1 MSSVG
6 QVLGGIVGGVAGFFL
21 GGPTGA
27 IYGAQIGMMAGGYL
41 DPPKGPTVNG
51 PRLSDLSVQT
61 ATYGAVI
68 PRVYGAVTVNGNV
81 FWLENN
87 TIKETVTK
95 KKTGGKGGRAKTT
108 TRTYS
113 YSATFAVGLC
123 KGPIVGVRRIWVGPD
138 LIYDAGS
145 SDPATITAS
154 NQAASGFAIYTG
166 TDTQSPDA
174 RIQATLG
181 VANTPAWRGRAYIV
195 FYDLQ
200 LARYGNSLM
209 GAQVRVEIVASGDT
223 TAYTTA
229 DGHFANSRSW
239 SYQSKLSYGN
249 GVFCTL
255 AGGVALCA
263 TSSDGLTWTE
273 YALPMSANWSGC
285 AFGTG
290 VFVAMDGLANTQC
303 CTSPD
308 GVTWTLRSL
317 GGSYS
322 VRSVAWN
329 GSHFIAT
336 TYWQDFLKS
345 SDGIT
350 WTNIPHPST
359 NSFVDIAWNGSVW
372 CALCS
377 VLGTCV
383 ISASGELWTS
393 YSMPSTGYGL
403 IAALNGNFCA
413 LKNSTPT
420 IALSTEVS

>member
-1 MSSVG
+1 
-6 QVLGGIVGGVAGFFL
+6 
-21 GGPTGA
+21 
-27 IYGAQIGMMAGGYL
+27 MMAGGYL

-81 FWLENN
+81 FWWKTTRSRKRYQEN
-87 TIKETVTK
+87 
-95 KKTGGKGGRAKTT
+95 GGKGGRAKTT

-209 GAQVRVEIVASGDT
+209 G
-223 TAYTTA
+223 
-229 DGHFANSRSW
+229 H
-239 SYQSKLSYGN
+239 K
-249 GVFCTL
+249 
-255 AGGVALCA
+255 CA
-263 TSSDGLTWTE
+263 
-273 YALPMSANWSGC
+273 ARC
-285 AFGTG
+285 
-290 VFVAMDGLANTQC
+290 
-303 CTSPD
+303 
-308 GVTWTLRSL
+308 
-317 GGSYS
+317 
-322 VRSVAWN
+322 
-329 GSHFIAT
+329 
-336 TYWQDFLKS
+336 
-345 SDGIT
+345 
-350 WTNIPHPST
+350 
-359 NSFVDIAWNGSVW
+359 
-372 CALCS
+372 
-377 VLGTCV
+377 
-383 ISASGELWTS
+383 
-393 YSMPSTGYGL
+393 
-403 IAALNGNFCA
+403 
-413 LKNSTPT
+413 
-420 IALSTEVS
+420 